1 MLFQLIFRESFSS
14 LERFLESSKSE
25 CFLESVENL
34 NVRFAKNSPKF
45 IFSLGSEALM
55 GSETGNED
63 QKFGS
68 LMLKYIILWRDEVCQ
83 YHVWD

>member
-1 MLFQLIFRESFSS
+1 
-14 LERFLESSKSE
+14 
-25 CFLESVENL
+25 
-34 NVRFAKNSPKF
+34 
-45 IFSLGSEALM
+45 M

-63 QKFGS
+63 QKFES

>member
-1 MLFQLIFRESFSS
+1 
-14 LERFLESSKSE
+14 
-25 CFLESVENL
+25 
-34 NVRFAKNSPKF
+34 
-45 IFSLGSEALM
+45 M

-83 YHVWD
+83 YHVWISPDSDWQACRSWPQSPDGEVGGDMTGGAPPPPLEAGGPF